1 MISISQPIISEVE
14 IVTLSPE
21 ETFNEG
27 KNFASRLNGGEVI
40 ALVGELGAG
49 KTVFTKGLCKGL
61 NVKNPVISPTFTIAN
76 EYDADFKIYHFDAY
90 RLSGSE
96 DAAAIGI
103 EDYMMGDGVCIIEW
117 ADKVKEI
124 IPEDAMWIYFRHDKD
139 KETGRILRIVSA
151 GES

>member
-1 MISISQPIISEVE
+1 MSISQPTISEAE
-14 IVTLSPE
+14 IATSSAE

-61 NVKNPVISPTFTIAN
+61 NVNNPVISPTFTIAN

-90 RLSGSE
+90 RLSGS
-96 DAAAIGI
+96 DDLSAIGI

-117 ADKVKEI
+117 ADKVKDV
-124 IPEDAMWIYFRHDKD
+124 IPEDAMWIYFQHDKEN
-139 KETGRILRIVSA
+139 ETGRLLRIVSS
-151 GES
+151 GDS